1 MVHSGGNDH
10 DSATRA
16 AKETDARRKIVL
28 WIAGGILAWGVILAI
43 GVFLANRDPR
53 QPLIIMACVVIFVG
67 FWLAMLRWR
76 APQAGKKSPGDFDS
90 NDSAESR
97 D

>member
-1 MVHSGGNDH
+1 MVQTGDNNC

-16 AKETDARRKIVL
+16 AKENDTRRKIVF
-28 WIAGGILAWGVILAI
+28 WIVGGILAWGVILAI

-53 QPLIIMACVVIFVG
+53 QPLIIVACVVIFVG
-67 FWLAMLRWR
+67 FWLAMLRLR
-76 APQAGKKSPGDFDS
+76 APQAGKKSTGNFDS
-90 NDSAESR
+90 NDSADTR